1 MKWQTQCLKKEGWV
15 SVMKFDQEVILIMV
29 FGVVVFAGMFSV
41 KAYELNARS
50 TCKQLAIEHNMPYLE
65 IKELCK

>member
-1 MKWQTQCLKKEGWV
+1 
-15 SVMKFDQEVILIMV
+15 MKFDQEVILIMV
-29 FGVVVFAGMFSV
+29 FGVVVFAGMFSAI
-41 KAYELNARS
+41 AYELNANS

>member
-1 MKWQTQCLKKEGWV
+1 
-15 SVMKFDQEVILIMV
+15 MKFDQEVILIMV